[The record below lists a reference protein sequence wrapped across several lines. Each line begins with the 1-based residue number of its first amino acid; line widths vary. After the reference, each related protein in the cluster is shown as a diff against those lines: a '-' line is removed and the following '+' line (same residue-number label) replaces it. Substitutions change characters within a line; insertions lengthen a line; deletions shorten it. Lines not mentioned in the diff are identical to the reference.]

1 MGIAK
6 NFCAVAAAMWLAGVV
21 CAGEAQPVVA
31 DAALEARVMR
41 LAEELR
47 CLVCQ
52 NQTIADSHAPLA
64 LDLKNQVREM
74 MSAGKSD
81 ADVVSYMAQ
90 RYGDF
95 VLYRPP
101 LKGTTL
107 LLWLAPALLGG
118 GALFF
123 VLRRIRAL
131 ESEGAPP
138 ILDAISAR
146 RADALLGLPG
156 ERDPT

>member
-1 MGIAK
+1 MEITRKFSA
-6 NFCAVAAAMWLAGVV
+6 FVAAMLLTTAV
-21 CAGEAQPVVA
+21 CAGEARPSAVDPV
-31 DAALEARVMR
+31 LEARVTQ

-52 NQTIADSHAPLA
+52 NQTLADSHAPLA
-64 LDLKNQVREM
+64 IDLKNQVREM
-74 MSAGKSD
+74 MRAGKSD
-81 ADVVSYMAQ
+81 ADVVSYMVQ

-107 LLWLAPALLGG
+107 LLWLGPVLIGVG
-118 GALFF
+118 SVFF
-123 VLRRIRAL
+123 LVRRIRAL
-131 ESEGAPP
+131 GAERAAPTH
-138 ILDAISAR
+138 DAATAQ

-156 ERDPT
+156 GKDLS